1 MMFWPSVPATRWYR
15 SVYALLSDLADAV
28 TTLTP
33 PRLPSPESL
42 ATWYHWE
49 EVAGCVWLANVS
61 GCATGGIHSG
71 ELPFRVLVCTFMP
84 CDRARA
90 STYGLNEDPT
100 CSLFCRAM
108 SYWHLIWLQML
119 VGSEKLGPP
128 YMAQISPVVG
138 CSSTAPTCAY
148 QGSALPSLAIRLTL

>member
-49 EVAGCVWLANVS
+49 EVAGCFSLANVS

-71 ELPFRVLVCTFMP
+71 ELPFRV
-84 CDRARA
+84 
-90 STYGLNEDPT
+90 
-100 CSLFCRAM
+100 
-108 SYWHLIWLQML
+108 L